1 MNKTGRYVS
10 DMKMA
15 IYANVG
21 VLYYNLIILNL
32 LSVYSTKFLQGHC
45 DMEENTLTS
54 MGKQLTSI
62 TLALQQTTLP

>member
-32 LSVYSTKFLQGHC
+32 LSVYY
-45 DMEENTLTS
+45 DMKENTLTS
-54 MGKQLTSI
+54 MENS
-62 TLALQQTTLP
+62 

>member
-32 LSVYSTKFLQGHC
+32 LSVYY
-45 DMEENTLTS
+45 DMKENTLTS
-54 MGKQLTSI
+54 MEKQLTSI
-62 TLALQQTTLP
+62 TLALQQATLP

>member
-32 LSVYSTKFLQGHC
+32 LSVYY
-45 DMEENTLTS
+45 DMKENTLTS
-54 MGKQLTSI
+54 MEKQLTSI
-62 TLALQQTTLP
+62 TLALQQANVTLP